1 MIMKK
6 TVLVLIACALS
17 VAIGAAQDV
26 NVIFQTP
33 SVVRI
38 VKGDTIPA
46 GSYSITA
53 SPEDVAVRVR
63 ESASYTTYTSS
74 ALRVRVDNA
83 DGKVSFMLP
92 SGKLLLGEGG
102 YSFTERTEG
111 LDKGSFI
118 VRQTFLPED
127 GEDFYGLGII
137 QEEDFSLRGKTRKM
151 IQGNTDDYTP
161 VVQSIKGYG
170 ILWDNPSPTLFSDGE
185 DGMSFES
192 EVGDCIDY
200 YFIYGGDADGVIA
213 SIRDLTGHV
222 PMLPLWSYGFMQSRE
237 RYKSSAELL
246 GVLERYRAEGIPV
259 DCMVQ
264 DWQYWGSNYLWN
276 AMDFLNEDFQDAQ
289 RMIDRVHELN
299 SHLMISVW
307 SSFGPQTLQ
316 YRELEPEGLLLDMET
331 WPQSGLSFW
340 PPRMDYPSGVRP
352 YDPFSPKAREIYW
365 KYLSK
370 LDRMGVDAWWLDSTE
385 PDHFNVT
392 DSSFEQMTADGSLRR
407 VRNAFP
413 IVAVEGV
420 YDAQRA
426 EGRDARR
433 VVILTRSAWTG
444 QQRTGAN
451 TWSGDVQSNWDS
463 FRRQVPAGLRFALT
477 GNPNFNTDLGG
488 FFANAYNKRGAA
500 YGSATKNPRFQELYV
515 RWTQYG
521 VFSPMMRSHGTEV
534 PREIYLYGK
543 AGEPVY
549 DALVGAVKL
558 RYSLLPY
565 IYSTAWQVSS
575 ADGTF
580 QRALI
585 MDFASDP
592 EVSDMGSEFMFGDAL
607 LVAPVLHAQ
616 YTDETVGYTDEAA
629 DFTRPGSMKVYLPG
643 GTGWYDFYSSEYHKG
658 GRWLDYTTSFD
669 RIPVFVREGS
679 IVPIGPDVQYSGEKP
694 WDDLELRIYA
704 GASGEF
710 TLYEDEGDGYDYEK
724 GEYST
729 IRFTLKGNT
738 LEISDRQGG
747 FDGMLDSRSFRL
759 NYIRRDGTVLTQ
771 TVDYDGHGLKV
782 KLQ

>member
-1 MIMKK
+1 M
-6 TVLVLIACALS
+6 
-17 VAIGAAQDV
+17 
-26 NVIFQTP
+26 
-33 SVVRI
+33 
-38 VKGDTIPA
+38 
-46 GSYSITA
+46 
-53 SPEDVAVRVR
+53 
-63 ESASYTTYTSS
+63 
-74 ALRVRVDNA
+74 
-83 DGKVSFMLP
+83 
-92 SGKLLLGEGG
+92 
-102 YSFTERTEG
+102 
-111 LDKGSFI
+111 
-118 VRQTFLPED
+118 
-127 GEDFYGLGII
+127 
-137 QEEDFSLRGKTRKM
+137 
-151 IQGNTDDYTP
+151 
-161 VVQSIKGYG
+161 
-170 ILWDNPSPTLFSDGE
+170 
-185 DGMSFES
+185 
-192 EVGDCIDY
+192 
-200 YFIYGGDADGVIA
+200 
-213 SIRDLTGHV
+213 
-222 PMLPLWSYGFMQSRE
+222 
-237 RYKSSAELL
+237 
-246 GVLERYRAEGIPV
+246 
-259 DCMVQ
+259 
-264 DWQYWGSNYLWN
+264 
-276 AMDFLNEDFQDAQ
+276 
-289 RMIDRVHELN
+289 
-299 SHLMISVW
+299 W

-352 YDPFSPKAREIYW
+352 YDPFSPKARDIYW

-392 DSSFEQMTADGSLRR
+392 DSSFEQMTADGSLRS

-592 EVSDMGSEFMFGDAL
+592 EVSDMGSEFMFGNAL

-616 YTDETVGYTDEAA
+616 YTDETVGYTDEPA

-658 GRWLDYTTSFD
+658 GRWLDHTTSFD

-679 IVPIGPDVQYSGEKP
+679 IVPIGPDVQYSAEKP
-694 WDDLELRIYA
+694 WDELELRIYA

>member
-1 MIMKK
+1 MIMKRIAF
-6 TVLVLIACALS
+6 VLLACMAFAHIS
-17 VAIGAAQDV
+17 SAQQV
-26 NVIFQTP
+26 SVIFHSP

-38 VKGDTIPA
+38 VKGDKVPVRSYAVTAIP
-46 GSYSITA
+46 GDVDVKVRETA
-53 SPEDVAVRVR
+53 SA
-63 ESASYTTYTSS
+63 TTYSTSG
-74 ALRVRVDNA
+74 LRVRVDNA
-83 DGKVSFMLP
+83 SGTVSFFLP
-92 SGKLLLGEGG
+92 SGKLLLDEGAH
-102 YSFTERTEG
+102 SFTERTEG
-111 LDKGSFI
+111 LDKGSYI
-118 VRQTFLPED
+118 VKQVFLPAA

-137 QEEDFSLRGKTRKM
+137 QDPNLSLFGKSRKM
-151 IQGNTDDYTP
+151 IQGNTEDFTP

-170 ILWDNPSPTLFSDGE
+170 IFWDNTSPTLFSYDDSGLV
-185 DGMSFES
+185 FES

-200 YFIYGGDADGVIA
+200 YFIYGGNADGVIA
-213 SIRDLTGHV
+213 SIRELTGEV
-222 PMLPLWSYGFMQSRE
+222 PMLPLWSYGFIQSRE
-237 RYKSSAELL
+237 RYKSADELL
-246 GVLERYRAEGIPV
+246 EVLDRYRSEGIPI

-276 AMDFLNEDFQDAQ
+276 AMDFLNEDFQNAQ
-289 RMIDRVHELN
+289 RMIDRIHGQN
-299 SHLMISVW
+299 AHLMISVW

-316 YRELEPEGLLLDMET
+316 YRELAKEGLLLDFET

-370 LDRMGVDAWWLDSTE
+370 LDKMGVDAWWLDSTE
-385 PDHFNVT
+385 PDHLSFK
-392 DSSFEQMTADGSLRR
+392 DSDFEQMTADGSLRR

-413 IVAVEGV
+413 IEAVEGV
-420 YDAQRA
+420 YDYQR
-426 EGRDARR
+426 ESGNDGRR
-433 VVILTRSAWTG
+433 VCILTRSAWVG

-451 TWSGDVQSNWDS
+451 TWSGDVQSNWQS
-463 FRRQVPAGLRFALT
+463 FRNQVPAGLGFALT

-488 FFANAYNKRGAA
+488 FFANGYNKRGAA

-515 RWTQYG
+515 RWMQYG

-565 IYSTAWQVSS
+565 IYSTAWQVTS
-575 ADGTF
+575 AAGTF
-580 QRALI
+580 QRALF

-592 EVSDMGSEFMFGDAL
+592 KVAGMGTEFMFGDAF

-616 YTDETVGYTDEAA
+616 YTDETVGYTDEAV
-629 DFTRPGSMKVYLPG
+629 DFTVPSSMSIYLPK
-643 GTGWYDFYSSEYHKG
+643 GTGWYDFYSSEYYKG
-658 GRWLDYTTSFD
+658 GMELDYTTSFD

-679 IVPIGPDVQYSGEKP
+679 IVPVGPDVQYSDEKP
-694 WDDLELRIYA
+694 WDELEIRIYA
-704 GASGEF
+704 GAPGTF
-710 TLYEDEGDGYDYEK
+710 TLYEDEGDGYNYEK

-729 IRFTLKGNT
+729 IGFSLKGNT
-738 LEISDRQGG
+738 LIISEREGSY
-747 FDGMLDSRSFRL
+747 DGMSETRRF
-759 NYIRRDGTVLTQ
+759 NIVYVQRDGSTLEK
-771 TVDYDGHGLKV
+771 TVDYDGNALTVRLK
-782 KLQ
+782 